1 MIEILQVLIFGIVL
15 GSIITLG
22 AVGLSL
28 LFGILR
34 FANFA
39 HGDMMT
45 VGAYLA
51 LVFVAGLGWPIYAAF
66 PMALAGGAVVAI
78 AIDRVLYKRLRRTAP
93 VILLISSF
101 GVGLMLRSLVQFI
114 WGPQSLVYEPGI
126 QFPLDILGLRIK
138 PDHLVILAG
147 AIILV
152 ILLHLFLQYTKM
164 GKAMRAM
171 SDNMDLA
178 EITGI
183 ETERV
188 IMWTWALGGALA
200 AGAGV
205 FLAMDTR
212 LQPFMGWNMLLPVF
226 AAAIMGGIGK
236 PYGAIAGGMTVG
248 IAEEMSTLFFS
259 PAYKSAVAFA
269 LMVIILIV
277 RPTGLFGGRS
287 R

>member
-1 MIEILQVLIFGIVL
+1 MIEILQVLVFGIVL

-22 AVGLSL
+22 AIGLSL

-51 LVFVAGLGWPIYAAF
+51 LVFVTGLGWPIYAAF

-101 GVGLMLRSLVQFI
+101 GVALMLRSLVQLI

-126 QFPLDILGLRIK
+126 QFPLQIFGLRIK

-147 AIILV
+147 VIILV

-188 IMWTWALGGALA
+188 IMWTWALGAALA
-200 AGAGV
+200 AGAGI

-226 AAAIMGGIGK
+226 AAAIMGGIGR

-259 PAYKSAVAFA
+259 PAYKSAVAFT
-269 LMVIILIV
+269 LMVIILVV

-287 R
+287 T

>member
-1 MIEILQVLIFGIVL
+1 MIEILQVLVFGIVL

-101 GVGLMLRSLVQFI
+101 GVALMLRSLVQLI

-126 QFPLDILGLRIK
+126 QFPLEIFGLRIK

-147 AIILV
+147 VIILV

-200 AGAGV
+200 AGAGI

-226 AAAIMGGIGK
+226 AAAIMGGIGR

>member
-1 MIEILQVLIFGIVL
+1 MIEILQVLVFGIVL

-51 LVFVAGLGWPIYAAF
+51 LIFVAGLGWPIYAAF

-101 GVGLMLRSLVQFI
+101 GVALMLRSLVQLI

-126 QFPLDILGLRIK
+126 QFPLEIFGLRIK

-147 AIILV
+147 VIILV

-200 AGAGV
+200 AGAGI

-226 AAAIMGGIGK
+226 AAAIMGGIGR

>member
-1 MIEILQVLIFGIVL
+1 VIEILQVLIFGIVL

-101 GVGLMLRSLVQFI
+101 GVALMLRSLIQFI
-114 WGPQSLVYEPGI
+114 WGSQSLVYEPGI
-126 QFPLDILGLRIK
+126 QFPLEIFGLRIK

-147 AIILV
+147 VIILV

>member
-1 MIEILQVLIFGIVL
+1 MIEVLQVLIFGIVL

-22 AVGLSL
+22 AIGLSL

-51 LVFVAGLGWPIYAAF
+51 LVFVTGLGWPIYAAF
-66 PMALAGGAVVAI
+66 PMALAGGAAI
-78 AIDRVLYKRLRRTAP
+78 AVAIDRVLYKRLRRTAP

-101 GVGLMLRSLVQFI
+101 GVALMLRSLVQLI
-114 WGPQSLVYEPGI
+114 WGPQSLVYDPEI
-126 QFPLDILGLRIK
+126 QFPLQIFGLHIK

-147 AIILV
+147 VIILV

-188 IMWTWALGGALA
+188 IMWTWALGAALA
-200 AGAGV
+200 AGAGI

-226 AAAIMGGIGK
+226 AAAIMGGIGR

-259 PAYKSAVAFA
+259 PAYKSAVAFT
-269 LMVIILIV
+269 LMIIILVV
-277 RPTGLFGGRS
+277 RPTGLFGRRS
-287 R
+287 T